1 MNNSTIL
8 KTDEIDF
15 LVSLPKKTNEII
27 NILKRNIVLSEK
39 HCLNFSSNHNNL
51 EKLIKSYNKIHNEY
65 NFELKKEY
73 DNQYLDIYIDNV
85 LSFLLIDVV
94 SFFNN
99 FERISRDVKFSED
112 DKNNII

>member
-51 EKLIKSYNKIHNEY
+51 RHYVALAQNQTNKKADLPSFYQLRPTPHKFTFITFEFYHNP
-65 NFELKKEY
+65 
-73 DNQYLDIYIDNV
+73 I
-85 LSFLLIDVV
+85 FL
-94 SFFNN
+94 
-99 FERISRDVKFSED
+99 
-112 DKNNII
+112 